1 MKKKKVDQ
9 GTTCS
14 LRPAQTER
22 DWLLVDNAAVGKS
35 KITARIYEQQ
45 QSGRKDKKFG

>member
-14 LRPAQTER
+14 LRPAQTEK
-22 DWLLVDNAAVGKS
+22 DWLHVDNTAVGKS
-35 KITARIYEQQ
+35 KITARMYEQQ
-45 QSGRKDKKFG
+45 QSRRKDKKLG